1 LIPLIYRSPSL
12 GYSVDVR
19 CFAKPHLPERMVLT
33 MRLRSRRFL
42 FSLVAIFFAL
52 AFQAPRV
59 WGETASEFKTYIMDA
74 ENKTV
79 QSISMP
85 SGKASEFPKFEN
97 TPDLLVLS
105 PDGSRLLVF
114 EYRDKERLAEVRQKG
129 LPICRFGK
137 PNSLSI
143 FNASDMKLVAK
154 LEDVGWNAVAHPYLL
169 WPQAEISAAWDPS
182 GKILTILT
190 WGVKDKS
197 PEIVQVDIVKGA
209 IAGRKSLAC
218 RPGEVNPMLQI
229 SSETAAVVYG
239 KRAPDKK
246 NPSTHKLVLVNLG
259 NLEDSKEISL
269 PGIPRELARSPE
281 GDAVFVLAD
290 DGMKIKEPGQ
300 AHLHVISVA
309 QHSLLQS
316 IDGGYMLIDAQ
327 TDNAN
332 GLAMITRI
340 GKTGTSTLFAFQKGK
355 IKAEIEIPDVI
366 LQSDMAPKTR
376 RLYLLCYNS
385 VQVVDLETL
394 KVAGSIPTPHR
405 ERGVWESGSRDRP
418 PSSLAFDSTESTGVL
433 GYSGDDEL
441 SVLDL
446 KEFKVKGTIDFVSGM
461 KAFAGRMLVA
471 GVIGAIGGIGS
482 AAAGAPVAV
491 YVPGTPSA
499 KYVSS
504 LVDSSDQFVFVMLM
518 ARVFVADLKTYKKVA
533 SITLGFNSSY
543 GYVPPQPQGKRP
555 LLFVVGSHIGFTSKG
570 SYKMDV
576 VNMATKE
583 KLPDQKW
590 LGHCLYSPDGKYAV
604 NFDEE
609 NFYLLDGSTLSNVKT
624 VGGFKELRQILP
636 AP

>member
-1 LIPLIYRSPSL
+1 
-12 GYSVDVR
+12 
-19 CFAKPHLPERMVLT
+19 MVLV
-33 MRLRSRRFL
+33 MRLGSRLVL
-42 FSLVAIFFAL
+42 FSLMAIFFVL
-52 AFQAPRV
+52 AFQTPGI
-59 WGETASEFKTYIMDA
+59 WGETAPEFKTYVLDA

-79 QSISMP
+79 QSISLP
-85 SGKASEFPKFEN
+85 SGKVSEFPKFEN

-105 PDGSRLLVF
+105 PDGSKLLIF
-114 EYRDKERLAEVRQKG
+114 EYRDKERLAEARPKG

-137 PNSLSI
+137 PHSLSI
-143 FNASDMKLVAK
+143 FNTSDMKLVAK

-182 GKILTILT
+182 GRLLTILT

-197 PEIVQVDIVKGA
+197 PEIVQVDISKGA
-209 IAGRKSLAC
+209 ISGRRTLSC

-229 SSETAAVVYG
+229 SGETAAVIYG
-239 KRAPDKK
+239 KRTLDKK
-246 NPSTHKLVLVNLG
+246 NPATHKLVLVSLS

-269 PGIPRELARSPE
+269 PGIPRDLARSPE
-281 GDAVFVLAD
+281 GDVVFVMAD
-290 DGMKIKEPGQ
+290 DGTKLKEPGQ
-300 AHLHVISVA
+300 AHLNVVSVA
-309 QHSLLQS
+309 QRSLLQS
-316 IDGGYMLIDAQ
+316 LDGGFELIDAQ
-327 TDNAN
+327 TDNAG
-332 GLAMITRI
+332 GLTLITRI
-340 GKTGTSTLFAFQKGK
+340 GKTGKSTLFAFEKDK
-355 IKAEIEIPDVI
+355 KKAEIEIPDVI
-366 LQSDMAPKTR
+366 MQSDMAPKTK

-405 ERGVWESGSRDRP
+405 ERGVWESGNRDRP

-446 KEFKVKGTIDFVSGM
+446 KDLKIKGTIDFVSGM

-471 GVIGAIGGIGS
+471 GVMGAVGGLGS
-482 AAAGAPVAV
+482 AATGAPVMV
-491 YVPGTPSA
+491 YVPNARSA
-499 KYVSS
+499 RYVSS
-504 LVDSSDQFVFVMLM
+504 LVDPTDQFVYVMLM

-533 SITLGFNSSY
+533 GITLGFNSHY
-543 GYVPPQPQGKRP
+543 GYASPQPQGKVP

-609 NFYLLDGSTLSNVKT
+609 NFYLLDGSTLANVKT
-624 VGGFKELRQILP
+624 VGGFKELRQILL

>member
-1 LIPLIYRSPSL
+1 MHL
-12 GYSVDVR
+12 GS
-19 CFAKPHLPERMVLT
+19 
-33 MRLRSRRFL
+33 RLLVFL
-42 FSLVAIFFAL
+42 LMAAFFFL

-59 WGETASEFKTYIMDA
+59 WGETAPEFKTYVMDA

-85 SGKASEFPKFEN
+85 SGKTTELPKFEN

-114 EYRDKERLAEVRQKG
+114 EYRDKERLAEARPKG

-137 PNSLSI
+137 PHSLSI
-143 FNASDMKLVAK
+143 FNTGDMKLVAK
-154 LEDVGWNAVAHPYLL
+154 LEDVGWNAVAHPYIL

-182 GKILTILT
+182 GKILTILA

-197 PEIVQVDIVKGA
+197 PEIVQVDTAKGS
-209 IAGRKSLAC
+209 IAGRKTLAC
-218 RPGEVNPMLQI
+218 KPGEVNSMLQV
-229 SSETAAVVYG
+229 SGETAAIVYG
-239 KRAPDKK
+239 KRALDKK
-246 NPSTHKLVLVNLG
+246 NPATHKLLLVNLS
-259 NLEDSKEISL
+259 NLEDSNEISL
-269 PGIPRELARSPE
+269 SGIARDIVRSPE
-281 GDAVFVLAD
+281 GDALFVMAD
-290 DGMKIKEPGQ
+290 DGRKLKEPGQ

-309 QHSLLQS
+309 QRSLLQS
-316 IDGGYMLIDAQ
+316 IDGGFELIDAQ
-327 TDNAN
+327 SDNAS
-332 GLAMITRI
+332 GLTLITRI
-340 GKTGTSTLFAFQKGK
+340 GKISTSTLFAFQKDK
-355 IKAEIEIPDVI
+355 KAAEIEIPDVI
-366 LQSDMAPKTR
+366 LQSDMAPKTK

-405 ERGVWESGSRDRP
+405 ERGVWESGNRDRP
-418 PSSLAFDSTESTGVL
+418 PSSLAFNSTESLGVL

-441 SVLDL
+441 SVMDL
-446 KEFKVKGTIDFVSGM
+446 KEFKIKGTIDLVSGM
-461 KAFAGRMLVA
+461 KAFAARMLVA
-471 GVIGAIGGIGS
+471 GVMGAVGGIGS

-491 YVPGTPSA
+491 YVPNAPST

-504 LVDSSDQFVFVMLM
+504 VVDSSDQFVYIMLL
-518 ARVFVADLKTYKKVA
+518 ARVFVADLNTYKKVA
-533 SITLGFNSSY
+533 GITLGFNSSY
-543 GYVPPQPQGKRP
+543 GYVPPQPQGKIP
-555 LLFVVGSHIGFTSKG
+555 LLFVVGSHMGFTGKYA
-570 SYKMDV
+570 YKMDV

-624 VGGFKELRQILP
+624 VGGFKALRQILP